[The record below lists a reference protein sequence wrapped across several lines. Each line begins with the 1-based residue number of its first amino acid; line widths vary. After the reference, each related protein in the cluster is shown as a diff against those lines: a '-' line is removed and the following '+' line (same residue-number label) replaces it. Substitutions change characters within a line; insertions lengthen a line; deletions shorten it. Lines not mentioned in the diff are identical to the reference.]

1 MMAGIAFGSEAG
13 EEERLDRRSCRG
25 HRSPSRA
32 VRTRFAVTAS
42 SSGTPVKYQLFRNR
56 NNWYYSDSR
65 VIPML
70 LLCVREGP
78 GDLG

>member
-1 MMAGIAFGSEAG
+1 MMAGIVFGSEAG

-42 SSGTPVKYQLFRNR
+42 SSGTPVKYQ
-56 NNWYYSDSR
+56 YVDAGSACPS
-65 VIPML
+65 
-70 LLCVREGP
+70 
-78 GDLG
+78 